1 MVIIPHR
8 LEGVAAAIAHLP
20 RMESKVLGGVPMD
33 TLNAPRGLRKTLL
46 ASSAM
51 AFLLIVLGSGCASH
65 RPAAPK
71 PRSANGQI
79 GMASYYARS
88 FQGRKT
94 ASGERYEMNH
104 LTAAHRTYPFG
115 TALRITHL
123 GNGRNVVVR
132 VNDRGPFVRGRIIDL
147 SLAAARRLDMVR
159 SGTAR
164 VSVELIG
171 TEALSTAR

>member
-1 MVIIPHR
+1 
-8 LEGVAAAIAHLP
+8 
-20 RMESKVLGGVPMD
+20 MD
-33 TLNAPRGLRKTLL
+33 TLNAPRRPSCKTLL
-46 ASSAM
+46 AISTM
-51 AFLLIVLGSGCASH
+51 ALLLIVLGSGCASH
-65 RPAAPK
+65 RTSAAN

-94 ASGERYEMNH
+94 ASGERYDMNH
-104 LTAAHRTYPFG
+104 FTAAHRTYPFG

-132 VNDRGPFVRGRIIDL
+132 VNDRGPFARGRIIDL
-147 SLAAARRLDMVR
+147 SLAAARRLDMIR

-164 VSVELIG
+164 VSIELIE
-171 TEALSTAR
+171 TESLSTAR